1 MTRQELIHKTL
12 QECFSGECEIVGE
25 PNVSNISSG
34 TANLARTYGGSN
46 IDISAIIELLANSVG
61 FIDSVINIITFY
73 KKEKNE
79 MPTPIQINVT
89 IETKMSLDESLTP
102 EKRNEIYQFLL
113 NELKKQD
120 KSDEE

>member
-1 MTRQELIHKTL
+1 MVHQELIYKTL
-12 QECFSGECEIVGE
+12 QECFPGECDIAGEI
-25 PNVSNISSG
+25 NVLNISSG
-34 TANLARTYGGSN
+34 TAQFVRTQGGSN
-46 IDISAIIELLANSVG
+46 FDISAIIELLANSVG

-89 IETKMSLDESLTP
+89 IETKMSMDESLTP

-113 NELKKQD
+113 KELKKQD
-120 KSDEE
+120 ENHEG